1 MAKGPKDMDSNDP
14 LTDTRDTLLSGD
26 DLDDALLEVFP
37 PRPDRLFLRQDED
50 KLAAVIPPGDI
61 EKLAYET
68 LVSTAELTKYFGVT
82 PQWVLTHLM
91 QGMFPTPVRLGDQA
105 FFRLDEISEI
115 FSFIDLNP
123 NDTAG
128 IRLLVRTLL
137 ETRPVI
143 PGSLGEYKVR
153 SGEIKEA
160 SARAGNMNNSLSLF
174 GGGLN

>member
-1 MAKGPKDMDSNDP
+1 MNSNDSP
-14 LTDTRDTLLSGD
+14 KTTTDTLDALLSGD

-50 KLAAVIPPGDI
+50 KLAAVIPPADM
-61 EKLAYET
+61 EKLVYET

-82 PQWVLTHLM
+82 PQWVLTHLL
-91 QGMFPTPVRLGDQA
+91 QGMFPTPVRLGTQA
-105 FFRLDEISEI
+105 LFRLDETVEV
-115 FSFIDLNP
+115 FSFLDLNP

-128 IRLLVRTLL
+128 VRLLVRTLL

-160 SARAGNMNNSLSLF
+160 SARAGNMSNSLSLF